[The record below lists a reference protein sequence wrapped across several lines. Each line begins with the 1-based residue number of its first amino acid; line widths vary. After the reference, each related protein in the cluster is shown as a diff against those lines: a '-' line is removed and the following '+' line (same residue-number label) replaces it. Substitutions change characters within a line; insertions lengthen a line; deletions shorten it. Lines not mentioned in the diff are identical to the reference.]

1 MTVREAV
8 DDDVPTI
15 VRMGQRF
22 ARMVYGD
29 KLGDNPAQ
37 IAALAQQLMT
47 SADGAVF
54 VAEKGGTVVGMIG
67 LLAYAHPMS
76 GERIATEMAWWVEPE
91 HRGIGMRLL
100 RRAETWATE
109 QHARVFQMIAPTVDV
124 ARFYERVGFDKVETT
139 YQRRLS

>member
-1 MTVREAV
+1 MIVREAN
-8 DDDVPTI
+8 DTDVPAI

-29 KLGDNPAQ
+29 KLADNPTQ

-47 SADGAVF
+47 SPDGALF
-54 VAEKGGTVVGMIG
+54 VAEKGGAVVGMIG
-67 LLAYAHPMS
+67 LLAYLHPMS

-100 RRAETWATE
+100 KRAETWAVA
-109 QHARVFQMIAPTVDV
+109 QQALVFQMIAPTPDV
-124 ARFYERVGFDKVETT
+124 ERFYARVGFSKVETT
-139 YQRRLS
+139 YQRRLV